1 MIYIYLCSLKR
12 HLSFSYIFCIDY
24 QNNSILKLLETKLP
38 ENVTSRNTSNIR
50 LINILYLSLRF
61 LNNEELLDIDL

>member
-1 MIYIYLCSLKR
+1 MIYIYLCSLKS
-12 HLSFSYIFCIDY
+12 HLSVSYIFCIDY